1 MIDLLS
7 KLNYEG
13 NACADYMAKMGAGS
27 QDLLMVLD
35 SPSLA
40 L

>member
-1 MIDLLS
+1 MIGLLS
-7 KLNYEG
+7 KINYER
-13 NACADYMAKMGAGS
+13 NTCADYMAKMGVGS